1 MKIEKT
7 NIEGLFVINTIKFE
21 DHRGSLLKPYSYKN
35 YKDFEVNLNFKET
48 WFTKSKANV
57 IRGMHLQIGEMAYEK
72 LVSVIAG
79 SLIDVVL
86 DIRKDSSTYG
96 EFFEIKLDDTL
107 PRALY
112 IPKGCAHGYKV
123 LEDNTITMYKAT
135 EVHSSDHDLGVKWD
149 SFGYDWEIEDPI
161 ISRKDEILPNFN
173 DI

>member
-79 SLIDVVL
+79 SLIG
-86 DIRKDSSTYG
+86 SSRYKKR
-96 EFFEIKLDDTL
+96 FFNL
-107 PRALY
+107 RR
-112 IPKGCAHGYKV
+112 V
-123 LEDNTITMYKAT
+123 
-135 EVHSSDHDLGVKWD
+135 
-149 SFGYDWEIEDPI
+149 F
-161 ISRKDEILPNFN
+161 
-173 DI
+173 